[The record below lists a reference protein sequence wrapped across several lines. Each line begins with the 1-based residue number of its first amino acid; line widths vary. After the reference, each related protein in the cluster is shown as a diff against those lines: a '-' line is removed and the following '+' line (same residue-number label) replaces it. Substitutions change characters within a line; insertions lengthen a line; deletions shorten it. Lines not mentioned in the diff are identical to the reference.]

1 MTSIIKV
8 QNIQYTDG
16 DAALTIADGGGVTA
30 ASTLTATGNL
40 TTTGAFT
47 SKGIDDNASSE
58 MLNLEQNANSTT
70 SKMLMVGEN
79 NNINNWSYN
88 GRSGIVIEGTSN
100 ALLALGRTSTAGQS
114 AYLYHDGALGI
125 VNQEANNI
133 NIGYNTGTAIAI
145 DSDRHITMPSQ
156 PSISVDGDQNSGAAI
171 EAPSNVTYHTI
182 TEYSTTPANFYSQNI
197 SYNNINGRFTVPKS
211 GKYLVGV
218 NTYMYSN
225 NKFMRVRVE
234 VNDTRRTSFTNDF
247 RTSAGDYGQDVSVS
261 GTCLLNL
268 SASDYITFR
277 LYVGNNSGINY
288 GRWEEH
294 HGAFIHLLS

>member
-1 MTSIIKV
+1 MTSILKV

-30 ASTLTATGNL
+30 ASTLTS
-40 TTTGAFT
+40 TGALT
-47 SKGIDDNASSE
+47 ASSTLGVTGDLTLSRAE
-58 MLNLEQNANSTT
+58 TNGTVRLNLSNTGS
-70 SKMLMVGEN
+70 
-79 NNINNWSYN
+79 N
-88 GRSGIVIEGTSN
+88 GSSEYSEIKLN
-100 ALLALGRTSTAGQS
+100 STAGGTQTS
-114 AYLYHDGALGI
+114 VIQHR
-125 VNQEANNI
+125 NNYGL
-133 NIGYNTGTAIAI
+133 NIGTTTDHAVYFLQNNSTAMAI
-145 DSDRHITMPSQ
+145 DTDGYITKPLQ
-156 PSISVDGDQNSGAAI
+156 PSISVDGDQNSGGYI

-182 TEYSTTPANFYSQNI
+182 TEYSTSPANFYNQGI
-197 SYNNINGRFTVPKS
+197 VYNNINGRFTVPKA

-218 NTYMYSN
+218 SLYAYSN

-234 VNDTRRTSFTNDF
+234 VNGTRRTSFTNDF
-247 RTSAGDYGQDVSVS
+247 RTSAGDLGQDVSIS

-277 LYVGNNSGINY
+277 LYVGNTSGSRY